1 VLLDIH
7 FGSLELRPTGTEQ
20 AIAAAG
26 AGAALLGL
34 LGGSRALATMGVLA
48 IAGVGYRVYR
58 EGLTFTAPELM
69 NGYFQTGG
77 ALSATRGPANAAIL
91 AGVLDRRQERPH
103 RLRRAR

>member
-1 VLLDIH
+1 MMLDIH

-34 LGGSRALATMGVLA
+34 LGGGRALATLGVLA
-48 IAGVGYRVYR
+48 LAGVGYRVYR
-58 EGLTFTAPELM
+58 EGQTFVSPELM
-69 NGYFQTGG
+69 NGYFKTGG

-91 AGVLDRRQERPH
+91 AGVLERRPGPR
-103 RLRRAR
+103 RLRRPL